1 MRKLSSLGQLGGNDE
16 NNKEKHRAES
26 LNKGFTKLEANRGRW
41 ETLLDVLGETRP
53 ADGRIQVYIIKELQ
67 KELIALVRA
76 LGIQSVFTIVF
87 SRIHKSNMTK
97 TRRDLQEAEESA
109 KKIWELHKQMVKFI
123 YYEGKIILQR
133 QKDGKIMKGIGFS
146 PPDLFELVPRVGL
159 PEEGFDGKST
169 ELFKEAI
176 SDMIGKVKEFHKTF
190 GHPIGSAVWGHG
202 DGPPGGLNK
211 HRILLRTSLIREEFQ
226 ELSEGCRKGDWV
238 EIMDGIGDLEYVILG
253 SVVELGI
260 TIDILLQPEMDE
272 GKITLDLRS
281 TPREIR
287 Q

>member
-1 MRKLSSLGQLGGNDE
+1 MVSME
-16 NNKEKHRAES
+16 NENINEESNEEKYRTES
-26 LNKGFTKLEANRGRW
+26 FNKGFTKLEASRGRW
-41 ETLLDVLGETRP
+41 ETLLEVLGETRP
-53 ADGRIQVYIIKELQ
+53 ADGRMQVYIIKELQ
-67 KELIALVRA
+67 KELIALVKA
-76 LGIQSVFTIVF
+76 LGIQSVFTMVF
-87 SRIHKSNMTK
+87 SKIHESNMTK
-97 TRRDLQEAEESA
+97 TCRDLQEAEESA

-146 PPDLFELVPRVGL
+146 PPNLCELVPRIGL

-169 ELFKEAI
+169 EPSKEAI
-176 SDMIGKVKEFHKTF
+176 SDMISKVKEFHKTF
-190 GHPIGSAVWGHG
+190 GHPIGSAVWGHE

-260 TIDILLQPEMDE
+260 TIDILLQPELDE
-272 GKITLDLRS
+272 GKLTLDLTS
-281 TPREIR
+281 IPREIR